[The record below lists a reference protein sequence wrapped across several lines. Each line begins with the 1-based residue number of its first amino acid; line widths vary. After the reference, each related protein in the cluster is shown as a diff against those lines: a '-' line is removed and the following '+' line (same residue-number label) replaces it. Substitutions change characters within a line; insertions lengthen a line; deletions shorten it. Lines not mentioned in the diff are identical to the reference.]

1 MGKDETSTAPPWIAA
16 GGGVDALASGTEG
29 SQTPTFILSSG
40 RSGSTLVARL
50 VREHPEL
57 LCISD
62 LFEPVGEEPYFDSS
76 SELSGRE
83 FFALLSRPSYP
94 QRIAYWRQRPTAE
107 LLYLPDEDDQVSL
120 LLSYTLPFLAGKE
133 APELLAEVRQAVSA
147 FPPASPADQLVRFF
161 DWLRDRHGKR
171 LWVERT
177 GGSLPHTRVILETW
191 PDARIVHNFRDPRET
206 AISMMHGSFFRLY
219 LELEK
224 NPALDEWDWRVYPPI
239 EEMGAMLDRWMV
251 DALDALSA
259 VPAERK
265 LDLAFEDLQARPEET
280 LLELVGFLLERDEP
294 TGADLAWARAQAG
307 RVRRLPRKF
316 PRLEAGERR
325 RLEEA
330 CRESIVRLG
339 YRLDG

>member
-1 MGKDETSTAPPWIAA
+1 
-16 GGGVDALASGTEG
+16 
-29 SQTPTFILSSG
+29 
-40 RSGSTLVARL
+40 
-50 VREHPEL
+50 
-57 LCISD
+57 
-62 LFEPVGEEPYFDSS
+62 
-76 SELSGRE
+76 
-83 FFALLSRPSYP
+83 
-94 QRIAYWRQRPTAE
+94 
-107 LLYLPDEDDQVSL
+107 
-120 LLSYTLPFLAGKE
+120 
-133 APELLAEVRQAVSA
+133 
-147 FPPASPADQLVRFF
+147 
-161 DWLRDRHGKR
+161 
-171 LWVERT
+171 
-177 GGSLPHTRVILETW
+177 
-191 PDARIVHNFRDPRET
+191 
-206 AISMMHGSFFRLY
+206 
-219 LELEK
+219 
-224 NPALDEWDWRVYPPI
+224 
-239 EEMGAMLDRWMV
+239 MLDRWMV